1 MKIPSPSPDRT
12 RVFHRIDSRRANP
25 RRFIPDTNLGRG
37 ITFKLIIPVAS
48 RDCRHSETA
57 SVTRVLLRPACN
69 FNNNYDHARCWRG
82 EGRIRGGRMRTREE
96 GKRRIPYIYIYTHL
110 TDIILTIGLP
120 SRKFRWKFLF
130 PSKCCRLYS
139 KQRIITVFILILDAE
154 GRRGEQRREI
164 NSKSSSCYVSVIFQ
178 GKWDVWT
185 KRKSRV
191 FNLFVIIVAS
201 RKMPLTCYDR
211 LYLHK
216 MSPRY
221 YGRIYSRL
229 A

>member
-82 EGRIRGGRMRTREE
+82 EGRIRGVPYENEGRGETEDSL
-96 GKRRIPYIYIYTHL
+96 YIYIYTPH
-110 TDIILTIGLP
+110 
-120 SRKFRWKFLF
+120 RYHFNHR
-130 PSKCCRLYS
+130 PSKS
-139 KQRIITVFILILDAE
+139 KIPMKILISFKMLSIIFETTYHYRVYTYPRCGREERRTEKGDQLEIIELLRLGYLSREMGRVNEAE
-154 GRRGEQRREI
+154 
-164 NSKSSSCYVSVIFQ
+164 V
-178 GKWDVWT
+178 T
-185 KRKSRV
+185 RV
-191 FNLFVIIVAS
+191 
-201 RKMPLTCYDR
+201 
-211 LYLHK
+211 
-216 MSPRY
+216 
-221 YGRIYSRL
+221 
-229 A
+229 

>member
-1 MKIPSPSPDRT
+1 MKIPSPNRT

-69 FNNNYDHARCWRG
+69 FNNNYDHARCWREEGGG
-82 EGRIRGGRMRTREE
+82 EGGRNQGWPYENEGRGETEDSL
-96 GKRRIPYIYIYTHL
+96 YIYIY

-139 KQRIITVFILILDAE
+139 KQRIITAFILILDAG

-164 NSKSSSCYVSVIFQ
+164 NWKSSSCYVLVIFR

-191 FNLFVIIVAS
+191 FNLFVIIVAL
-201 RKMPLTCYDR
+201 RK
-211 LYLHK
+211 
-216 MSPRY
+216 
-221 YGRIYSRL
+221 
-229 A
+229 